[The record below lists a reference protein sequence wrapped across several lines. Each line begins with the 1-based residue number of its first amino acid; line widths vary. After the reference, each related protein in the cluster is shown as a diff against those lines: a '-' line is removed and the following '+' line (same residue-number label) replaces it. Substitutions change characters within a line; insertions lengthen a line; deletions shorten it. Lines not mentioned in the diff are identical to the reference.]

1 MSEAKMGVLF
11 VCLGNICRSPTAEGV
26 FLKLISEG
34 GTPLASRVSVDSAGV
49 SDWHAGD
56 APDPRSQMEAAR
68 HGVDLSGQRS
78 RVVTAADFEEFE
90 YIVSMDRSV
99 LRALR
104 QMCPKQFRDRLYLFT
119 NFGPET
125 KAPEVPDP
133 YEGGAEGFAQVYHL
147 IEACSAG
154 LLKHMEDRAGIRS

>member
-1 MSEAKMGVLF
+1 MSDVKMGVLF

-26 FLKLISEG
+26 FLKLISNS
-34 GTPLASRVSVDSAGV
+34 GTPLAARVLVDSAGV

-56 APDPRSQMEAAR
+56 APDPRSQAEAYR

-78 RVVTAADFEEFE
+78 RVVTAVDFEDFE

-99 LRALR
+99 LRAL
-104 QMCPKQFRDRLYLFT
+104 QSMCPKQFRGRLYLFT
-119 NFGPET
+119 DFAPET

-133 YEGGAEGFAQVYHL
+133 YEGGAKGFA
-147 IEACSAG
+147 S
-154 LLKHMEDRAGIRS
+154 